1 MLNIDETIVLKK
13 YYFEEKDLYIKSI
26 SYSTGV
32 IIFLET
38 LRAQV
43 PEINLLQL
51 IPGFYLFLV
60 FISFFLL
67 VFFSDLFI
75 RLPLDLEVKKTF
87 GTKNSAKL
95 TSLLSLKFSFVF
107 FYSLL
112 IISLNTIL
120 PVSLD
125 SFNSYGEKTLENIW
139 SFDEVINLEVTL
151 LTILLVLSQIPLGI
165 LFILSNEK
173 NLLQLPRIWRI
184 LTLLIIVISGILTP
198 TIDGY
203 TQLNFSIS
211 SFSFYIIIINL
222 LQKRLLLKFRGY
234 SILGF

>member
-1 MLNIDETIVLKK
+1 
-13 YYFEEKDLYIKSI
+13 
-26 SYSTGV
+26 
-32 IIFLET
+32 
-38 LRAQV
+38 
-43 PEINLLQL
+43 
-51 IPGFYLFLV
+51 
-60 FISFFLL
+60 
-67 VFFSDLFI
+67 
-75 RLPLDLEVKKTF
+75 
-87 GTKNSAKL
+87 
-95 TSLLSLKFSFVF
+95 
-107 FYSLL
+107 
-112 IISLNTIL
+112 LNTIL

-165 LFILSNEK
+165 LFVLSNEK